1 VAEPSGFMVVLCPSA
16 ERVDEDGTRAAAV
29 PSGGQPRM
37 RNGLDIALAGGRLP
51 SLVRGTAA
59 GLVCLFTGDK
69 LTISRP
75 SSRGRLASSAM
86 VGPRAMVAGVVAG

>member
-1 VAEPSGFMVVLCPSA
+1 VAALERQTAVRGGHRAGVASVSVAEPSGFMVVLCLCA

-59 GLVCLFTGDK
+59 RLVCLFY
-69 LTISRP
+69 R
-75 SSRGRLASSAM
+75 
-86 VGPRAMVAGVVAG
+86 